1 MSEKL
6 EFKKVREFG
15 EIISDTI
22 QFIRQNFKSLLKV
35 YAYFCGFFIVAGAIA
50 AVMYQIDSRDVIL
63 GAYDKNNPLSAY
75 GFSKLLTLNYLLV
88 FIFSLLM
95 YTSINVSMLSFIALY
110 IQKGNVAPSTE
121 EVWSYFKYYFF
132 RVLLSSILLSML
144 LVVGFVCCFIPG
156 IYLFPAL
163 TLFYPIMVLENMGFT
178 DSFSRSFRLIKD
190 NWWATAGVVLII
202 YVITYAAMSLASM
215 PAVIITMVGVFTQ
228 GAKGLSTTMLVIS
241 SVIQYLCY
249 VFLIVPVIG
258 CTLCYFNLAE
268 RQESAGLMDR
278 INQLGE
284 QRNDFTTPEEY

>member
-35 YAYFCGFFIVAGAIA
+35 YAYFCGFFIVAGTIA